1 VTRAAAASA
10 VAVVLGL
17 VGAGAAHAA
26 PAAAAAA
33 PDRLR
38 LTGTRSIPIEYFQG
52 ITHDRAGRRFFDGVV
67 AGLYRTDARLGERAR
82 VADALP
88 APVRATYGFNHIGDI
103 TWDRSNGGRL
113 ILPLECFTPGAPNGG
128 NTCGQGGF
136 GVAGPATLALRY
148 VVPLDP
154 RDIAKAMWAE
164 VSPNG
169 KLVWTSSGPDLIAY
183 RTGDIT
189 AANALAGVRIRPAL
203 RVRGGVPRS
212 GITGAAF
219 FRGRLLLAGQATG
232 PLQIWSVDVRTGAR
246 HRLVSLRIAGE
257 SEGLDATATGRG
269 LVRWIVTPF
278 DPRGR
283 APTYG
288 IGHAELLS
296 LRPA

>member
-1 VTRAAAASA
+1 VRRAAAASA
-10 VAVVLGL
+10 VAVLWAL
-17 VGAGAAHAA
+17 LGAGGAQAATA
-26 PAAAAAA
+26 PA

-38 LTGTRSIPIEYFQG
+38 LTSTRSLPIEYFQG
-52 ITHDRAGRRFFDGVV
+52 ITHDRAGARFFDGVV
-67 AGLYRTDARLGERAR
+67 AGLYRTDTRLRERAR

-88 APVRATYGFNHIGDI
+88 APVRATYGFDHIGDI

-128 NTCGQGGF
+128 NPCGQGGF
-136 GVAGPATLALRY
+136 GVADPATLALRY

-164 VSPNG
+164 VAPNG

-183 RTGDIT
+183 FTADIT

-232 PLQIWSVDVRTGAR
+232 PLQIWSVDPRTGAR

-257 SEGLDATATGRG
+257 SEGLDATANG
-269 LVRWIVTPF
+269 LVRWIVTPV

-283 APTYG
+283 PPTYG